1 MDFNI
6 ESRSTQM
13 VRVRRFS
20 HRFHRIH
27 RNSCW
32 GDSPTDFTE
41 FTEVRVHPLK
51 LAASEFRGGLFSFVL
66 FVLFV
71 FVSSQASGSVNS
83 VKSVGEPTHPT
94 NLCQSVQSVGEYS
107 QAEGSVNSVNSVGE
121 PTHQAEFVLFEL
133 FVFVSSQGYMCV
145 SYIVLSDSNKFKLC

>member
-1 MDFNI
+1 
-6 ESRSTQM
+6 M
-13 VRVRRFS
+13 VRVRIFS

-32 GDSPTDFTE
+32 GDSPTDFTDQHRWLGCVYSPTDFTE

-107 QAEGSVNSVNSVGE
+107 PAEGSVNSVQSVGGSFALK
-121 PTHQAEFVLFEL
+121 PSV
-133 FVFVSSQGYMCV
+133 
-145 SYIVLSDSNKFKLC
+145 

>member
-1 MDFNI
+1 M
-6 ESRSTQM
+6 
-13 VRVRRFS
+13 
-20 HRFHRIH
+20 
-27 RNSCW
+27 
-32 GDSPTDFTE
+32 
-41 FTEVRVHPLK
+41 HPP
-51 LAASEFRGGLFSFVL
+51 E
-66 FVLFV
+66 
-71 FVSSQASGSVNS
+71 VSSICVNPCNLWEASPASGSVSSVQSVGEYSQAEVSVNS

-121 PTHQAEFVLFEL
+121 PTHQAEFVLFVL